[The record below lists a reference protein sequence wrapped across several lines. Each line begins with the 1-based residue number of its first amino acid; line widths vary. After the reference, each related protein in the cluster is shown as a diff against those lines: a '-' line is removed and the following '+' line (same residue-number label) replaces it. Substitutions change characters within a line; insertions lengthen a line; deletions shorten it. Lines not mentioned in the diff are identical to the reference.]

1 MERRNKTVYEK
12 VSDIERIGENKM
24 EFYERL
30 KIVCE
35 QIPEGRAA
43 TYGQLALLCGKPKN
57 SRQVG
62 YALNRGLAGEGAPAH
77 RVVNAKGIL
86 SGAASFE
93 IPELQKMLLEQ
104 EGVEVCRTSDGWK
117 VDLKK
122 YGWKN
127 TEQDALG
134 LREEFE
140 RRNI

>member
-1 MERRNKTVYEK
+1 
-12 VSDIERIGENKM
+12 M

-35 QIPEGRAA
+35 RIPEGKVT

-57 SRQVG
+57 ARQVG
-62 YALNRGLAGEGAPAH
+62 HALKRGLAGQYVPAH

-86 SGAASFE
+86 SGASSFE
-93 IPELQKMLLEQ
+93 MPDLQKMLLEQ
-104 EGVEVCRTSDGWK
+104 EGVEVCRTEEGWK
-117 VDLKK
+117 VDLRE

-127 TEQDALG
+127 TEQDALT

-140 RRNI
+140 RKKV